1 MELDKTQL
9 QWLVAGVGAVIV
21 VLIYL
26 WGIRARLKDE
36 LRQRR
41 RQPSLGNEPVFGEDP
56 DGAPE
61 AEKVHD
67 FGHLG
72 RITPDHHLADK
83 VLVDVEIHPVERGS
97 ADPGVEVLS
106 ASPVEVTPI
115 ADPPL
120 PVPAA
125 PETATPPTPVKPVKQ
140 ATPDTLRMTV
150 ALTVVAPP
158 GQLFTGMRIQTVAA
172 AAHLRLDAAS
182 GLFERRTDEGAAGRD
197 LVFAMAHLRK
207 PGAFEVDTL
216 SQLRTP
222 GLLLF
227 MNLPGPLEDMQA
239 LDLMV
244 LAADQL
250 ARELGGSICD
260 ERRSR
265 MTNQALLQLRSKV
278 ADLSQRRQAQ
288 SC

>member
-26 WGIRARLKDE
+26 WGIRARVKDE

-61 AEKVHD
+61 AEKVHN

-83 VLVDVEIHPVERGS
+83 VLVDVEIHPIERGS
-97 ADPGVEVLS
+97 ADPDAEVLN
-106 ASPVEVTPI
+106 ASSVEVTPV

-120 PVPAA
+120 TVPAA
-125 PETATPPTPVKPVKQ
+125 PETAAPATPVKP
-140 ATPDTLRMTV
+140 AMPDTLRMTV

-207 PGAFEVDTL
+207 PGAFDVDTL